1 MNKATAAK
9 RWALREIF
17 TSGGNAHKEER
28 QQKILVDLIK
38 LNT

>member
-17 TSGGNAHKEER
+17 TRGCNA
-28 QQKILVDLIK
+28 QIK
-38 LNT
+38 QNANRE